1 VAVEVAV
8 RNTLRHVPLQ
18 SCLGLLEQGISALTP
33 VDAQLDNA
41 SNQS

>member
-1 VAVEVAV
+1 VEAAV

-18 SCLGLLEQGISALTP
+18 SRLDLIEQGISALTP
-33 VDAQLDNA
+33 VDAQLENA